1 MTMQVSTFW
10 ADFSRRVGLFF
21 RRKEMKFAE
30 MTLNQ
35 KFYTINRKS
44 ESYKLILKITWRGR
58 QFEVIGSMFL
68 KSTKCYQATEFWC
81 FVIQRWLDHKM
92 SNEEL
97 INILH
102 DIGAFRLEKDEP
114 KSYSNNLVFINSK
127 KKD

>member
-68 KSTKCYQATEFWC
+68 KSTKCYQATE
-81 FVIQRWLDHKM
+81 
-92 SNEEL
+92 
-97 INILH
+97 
-102 DIGAFRLEKDEP
+102 
-114 KSYSNNLVFINSK
+114 
-127 KKD
+127 